1 MIKLETY
8 INEKLRVVK
17 SSFIPDLI
25 AIAESKTKKEFDSKY
40 KRLLDYLK
48 NDSNLPIAELE
59 VSTGGFKKLLIEYKN
74 SHDTFLAIIE
84 DTIFFGE
91 WDNAGYVSWNVN
103 KGRIE
108 IVKLAYGFSSFT
120 TTDVEIAKYGG
131 VYIITENS
139 ELMKQIDY
147 LMRKAEMFR

>member
-1 MIKLETY
+1 MRKLETY

-17 SSFIPDLI
+17 SSFKPDLI
-25 AIAESKTKKEFDSKY
+25 AIAESKTKQEFDSKY

-48 NDSNLPIAELE
+48 DDSDLPTAELE
-59 VSTGGFKKLLIEYKN
+59 VSTSGFKKLLREYKN
-74 SHDTFLAIIE
+74 GYDTFLVIIE

-91 WDNAGYVSWNVN
+91 WSSAGYVSWNDD
-103 KGRIE
+103 KGCTE
-108 IVKLAYGFSSFT
+108 IIKLRYGFSDFT
-120 TTDVEIAKYGG
+120 TTDVEISKYGG

-147 LMRKAEMFR
+147 LMQKAKPRT